1 MPWRSCANR
10 SRLGPGRGVAALWAV
25 SVVVLL
31 SAISCSEKAAQQG
44 AKHDGLAPI
53 TEERPERL
61 VDINPEALYT
71 PEQLAPLLVL
81 SDGALPGTIRGLLA
95 SDLPDLLAQP
105 DQIAR
110 LDLRIAHDPALWPEE
125 QRPPG
130 TAQLFRAVDLRDCDV
145 APCTRRMTISA
156 GTELKAHDTVV
167 DGRQVVELLQWLRQ
181 QPAVIGAAREA
192 SSAQRS
198 AAADSPWL
206 EVRVLLRESPT
217 WELRPRTELDAPRA
231 TLVEEAMQAPP
242 GSFDTLPP
250 VDESS
255 MPRWV
260 DEDPDGQML
269 QQVVDPQ
276 AVQLTLTFSVP
287 TSEATA
293 AQLRPL
299 AEWVVSTY
307 LTSPPA

>member
-1 MPWRSCANR
+1 MPGRSYPHR
-10 SRLGPGRGVAALWAV
+10 SRLGPGRLTVAFCAV
-25 SVVVLL
+25 PVVVLL
-31 SAISCSEKAAQQG
+31 GATSCSEKTPPAG
-44 AKHDGLAPI
+44 ARHEGLAPI

-105 DQIAR
+105 GQIAR
-110 LDLRIAHDPALWPEE
+110 LDLRIAHDPALWPEG
-125 QRPPG
+125 QTPPG
-130 TAQLFRAVDLRDCDV
+130 AAQLFRAVDLRDCDD

-156 GTELKAHDTVV
+156 GTELKSHETVV
-167 DGRQVVELLQWLRQ
+167 AGRQVVELLQWLLQ
-181 QPAVIGAAREA
+181 QPAVIGATREA

-217 WELRPRTELDAPRA
+217 WALRPRTELDAPRA

-255 MPRWV
+255 MPQWV
-260 DEDPDGQML
+260 DEDADGQIL

-299 AEWVVSTY
+299 AEWIVSRY